1 MLCYFL
7 TLADKQLRAAAKSI
21 KGKILVLFRRLTPAL
36 QKQSPVGMHGIA
48 SGTGYRMNMG
58 PWCKLTNSHAP
69 IYALFTYFRNR
80 Q

>member
-7 TLADKQLRAAAKSI
+7 TLADKQLRIAAKSI

-36 QKQSPVGMHGIA
+36 QKQSPVRMHGIA
-48 SGTGYRMNMG
+48 YGTGCRMNRG
-58 PWCKLTNSHAP
+58 PWCKLTSSHAP
-69 IYALFTYFRNR
+69 IFALFTYFRNR